1 MHYTNILCKCYI
13 VLLEQIKRI
22 IQKHFWR
29 GVNMKKNDKNKTDN
43 FMNVLTRVHLINLK
57 INLTTNLAMNLKI
70 NLKMNLKSLLKKSES
85 D

>member
-1 MHYTNILCKCYI
+1 
-13 VLLEQIKRI
+13 
-22 IQKHFWR
+22 
-29 GVNMKKNDKNKTDN
+29 MKKNDKNKTDN
-43 FMNVLTRVHLINLK
+43 FINVFARVHLINLK